1 MIKMKIL
8 IVEDDE
14 QLRGVIAEAAS
25 MDGYRATGV
34 PSAEDAI
41 ARLEQETFD
50 ILVTDVS
57 LPGMSGLDLLQQ
69 CRLTHPNIVTI
80 VITAH
85 GTIDVAVEAMK
96 RGATDFLVKPFELA
110 TLLVAIRVAATRVP
124 KTFARRSTD
133 SAAVGIIAE
142 SRPMRKLF
150 DQVLAIA
157 PFNTTVLIT
166 GETGTGKEMVA
177 RAIHQKS
184 PRSARASV
192 ALNCAAVPEQLL
204 EDELF
209 GHVKGAFT
217 GAQGARPGRFEQADG
232 GTLFLD
238 EIADMSLPLQSKLL
252 RVLQEREFER
262 LGSSQTVKVDV
273 RIVAATSA
281 DLEQRIEQGLFRPD
295 LYYRL
300 NVVHLRLPPLRDR
313 KEDIQPLAIYLL
325 NRFCANASL
334 PEKTIDDATW
344 AALESYRWPG
354 NVRQLQNAME
364 RAAAL
369 SGPATAIVITDLP
382 EEVRGGASSGITAAL
397 RTAGLEID
405 HEPMPD
411 EGLNFE
417 EIVTEVEREL
427 LLQSLDKSGGN
438 KMRAAKLL
446 KMKRTTFVEKLKRL
460 HIEAEP
466 K

>member
-1 MIKMKIL
+1 MKMKIL
-8 IVEDDE
+8 VVEDDD
-14 QLRGVIAEAAS
+14 QLREVILQSIGLEDFQILGVSSAEAAI
-25 MDGYRATGV
+25 
-34 PSAEDAI
+34 E
-41 ARLEQETFD
+41 RLEDESFD
-50 ILVTDVS
+50 ILVTDIN
-57 LPGMSGLDLLQQ
+57 LPKMSGLDLLQQ
-69 CRLTHPNIVTI
+69 CTRLQRGIVTI
-80 VITAH
+80 VMTGF
-85 GTIDVAVEAMK
+85 GTIDLAVEAMK
-96 RGATDFLVKPFELA
+96 RGASDFLVKPFKLG
-110 TLLVAIRVAATRVP
+110 TLLAAIRVAATRVP
-124 KTFARRSTD
+124 GKFARRSTD
-133 SAAVGIIAE
+133 SLAVGIVAE
-142 SRPMRKLF
+142 SHSMRKLF
-150 DQVLAIA
+150 EQVTAIA

-184 PRSARASV
+184 PRANRASV

-217 GAQGARPGRFEQADG
+217 GAQGAREGRFEQADG

-238 EIADMSLPLQSKLL
+238 EIADMSLSLQSKLL

-262 LGSSQTVKVDV
+262 LGSARTIKVDV

-281 DLEQRIEQGLFRPD
+281 DLEQRIEQGLFRSD
-295 LYYRL
+295 LFYRL

-313 KEDIQPLAIYLL
+313 SEDIHPLAIHLL
-325 NRFCANASL
+325 SRFCENAGL
-334 PEKTIDDATW
+334 PEKRIDAATW
-344 AALESYRWPG
+344 TALESYRWPG

-369 SGPATAIVITDLP
+369 SGAATAIVLSDLP
-382 EEVRGGASSGITAAL
+382 EEVRGGAASGITAAL
-397 RTAGLEID
+397 GTARVMNDDDSI
-405 HEPMPD
+405 PD
-411 EGLNFE
+411 EGLNFD

-427 LLQSLDKSGGN
+427 LLQSLTKSAGN

-460 HIEAEP
+460 HIEAE